1 MAAMLQFVVVDDRD
15 EWMQLRRTDVSGI
28 VVDAMYL
35 QYFLHFEGKGTNKR
49 AKKQIKSA
57 KSVKSVDISVNRL
70 GYV

>member
-1 MAAMLQFVVVDDRD
+1 MAAVLQLVVVDVRD
-15 EWMQLRRTDVSGI
+15 ERMQLWRTDVSGI